1 MDLQKI
7 IQSIT
12 PEVYQNIKSAV
23 ELGKWPNGVKLT
35 KEQQQ
40 HSLQIL
46 IAYDAAN
53 APYEQRVGFL
63 PPKNN
68 KILSSTTTD
77 QKDSGYKK
85 NTRQTIKWKD

>member
-7 IQSIT
+7 IQSIS
-12 PEVYQNIKSAV
+12 PEVYQKINSAV
-23 ELGKWPNGVKLT
+23 EVRRWPNGVKLT

-63 PPKNN
+63 PPKKN
-68 KILSSTTTD
+68 KATPSASTD
-77 QKDSGYKK
+77 RKDAR
-85 NTRQTIKWKD
+85 NQIIKWKD

>member
-7 IQSIT
+7 IQSIS
-12 PEVYQNIKSAV
+12 PEVYQKIKSAV

-46 IAYDAAN
+46 IAYDASN

-63 PPKNN
+63 PPKKN
-68 KILSSTTTD
+68 KAPPSASTD
-77 QKDSGYKK
+77 QKDAR
-85 NTRQTIKWKD
+85 NQIIKWKD